1 MRNYRTIPGAGLDL
15 QSGLVRRRSIA
26 ARCGGNARRSDMIR
40 AMIVIPVLLVL
51 VVFAASNPTPVTLA
65 LWPTQ
70 WSFSAPL
77 SVATLAIA
85 TVFFVA
91 GAFLVWVPAQATR
104 LRAGFAG
111 RRVGKLEAQ
120 VAKLQGQLSAKKA

>member
-1 MRNYRTIPGAGLDL
+1 MVRTIL
-15 QSGLVRRRSIA
+15 
-26 ARCGGNARRSDMIR
+26 
-40 AMIVIPVLLVL
+40 VIPVLLL
-51 VVFAASNPTPVTLA
+51 MVVFAASNPAPVTLA
-65 LWPTQ
+65 LWPTA

-91 GAFLVWVPAQATR
+91 GAFLVWVPAQATKM
-104 LRAGFAG
+104 RAGFAG

-120 VAKLQGQLSAKKA
+120 VAKLQSQLAAKKA